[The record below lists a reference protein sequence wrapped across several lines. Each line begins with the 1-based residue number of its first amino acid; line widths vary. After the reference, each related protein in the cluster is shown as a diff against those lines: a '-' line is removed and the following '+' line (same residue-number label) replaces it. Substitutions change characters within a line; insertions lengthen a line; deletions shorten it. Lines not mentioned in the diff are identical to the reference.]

1 MRIRKNRVS
10 YPSHQMQLES
20 EFMGSP
26 NALLPTSYSMG
37 LQTYENNLPIMD
49 DRTWSSLSDV
59 NLYLSWTDDAD
70 RQLKAVG
77 QEANEAY
84 MLYNEID
91 PVPESAYDDALF
103 LLEAFFHFGIPMP
116 DLSWAEDGSLTLG
129 WYPEEGTI
137 TIGIYGDNLVIF
149 TAFFAEKRQLE
160 GICELSDTPM
170 LAGFFT
176 TLLNILF

>member
-1 MRIRKNRVS
+1 MSRRKSFVPHPGYQS
-10 YPSHQMQLES
+10 QMES
-20 EFMGSP
+20 EFMSVP
-26 NALLPTSYSMG
+26 NTLPSTSYGVG
-37 LQTYENNLPIMD
+37 LQTYQTNPPIAD
-49 DRTWSSLSDV
+49 ERIWGSPLDA
-59 NLYLSWTDDAD
+59 NLYLSWMDEAD
-70 RQLKAVG
+70 RRLQEVR
-77 QEANEAY
+77 QEAEEAY
-84 MLYNEID
+84 MLDNEID

-137 TIGIYGDNLVIF
+137 TTGIYGDRLVIF